1 MLREVTM
8 TVAGKL
14 ARKIGFLVGMALV
27 LSALVPSARAQYA
40 CPAGYY
46 YDPTYGCVP
55 NTYQTWPYYAYPD
68 YGFDFFYGPGWGGR
82 WGGYH
87 GGGRVYGGGGYHGGG
102 GGRGGGGH
110 GGGGFH
116 R

>member
-1 MLREVTM
+1 M
-8 TVAGKL
+8 TLAGKL
-14 ARKIGFLVGMALV
+14 ARKIGSFVGAALL
-27 LSALVPSARAQYA
+27 LSGAALIPSARAQYA
-40 CPAGYY
+40 CPAYYY

-55 NTYQTWPYYAYPD
+55 NSYLTWPYYAYPD

-82 WGGYH
+82 WGGY
-87 GGGRVYGGGGYHGGG
+87 RGGGYHGGG
-102 GGRGGGGH
+102 YHGGGAH